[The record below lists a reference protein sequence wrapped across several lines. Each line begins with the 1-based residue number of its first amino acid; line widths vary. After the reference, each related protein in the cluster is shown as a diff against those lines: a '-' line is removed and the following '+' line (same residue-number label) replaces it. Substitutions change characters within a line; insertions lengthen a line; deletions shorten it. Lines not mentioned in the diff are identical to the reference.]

1 MTPNHDQ
8 SKKVP
13 DDASLRSRYRFR
25 PDLEIV
31 DTGEAAVGGSHVT
44 VLDSRSGERHIF
56 TADEF
61 RLCQAADGTN
71 TLAGIRQAFNAGT
84 GRDFPHGKLFA
95 FFRRLRGLGLLEEDM
110 VDNPGSAG
118 VVAKEIWQ
126 ATESRSDESESRSV
140 TIAQSTPQSAEDRRA
155 TAPPEPN
162 GKTSHLVRPGVI
174 RRRLPGTGRV
184 DAGSGSRSSRPAAS
198 GGPGKPLEPD
208 DLGDDEPVENF
219 LAARAARA
227 ATRRDVE
234 EGAADSKEAP
244 RLVLFNPNFVFG
256 VLAALTWPLK
266 YIFVPLLL
274 LVPTATWIAYQQG
287 EILAQD
293 IRTFDVSVV
302 GTVILGLVIANC
314 VSRLTQGT
322 FIRGFGGE
330 VKQFGIAVTFGI
342 PRLFIDLGGIAMLG
356 RRGQLWVHSA
366 PPIARLVLFCAG
378 TLLWFLL
385 RKSAPSLSHLA
396 IVVSQIGLLAFL
408 LSAWALL
415 PSDGYR
421 WLATYFGRP
430 ALRSELLRAIT
441 GRFSGAAV
449 AHEIATS
456 GLSPVTFYM
465 LGVALGL
472 SVLAL
477 VAPAYFDI
485 AQTGQAG
492 PLTVVFI
499 LVIAVAVVAWAVGL
513 WNYGRNREIEALD
526 PRATHELR
534 ANWASLADLASE
546 RPASIA
552 TVGKVFWA
560 VVLAALLAVAFL
572 PYRYEAAGTFEIL
585 PAHRAVVTA
594 RTPGEI
600 EEVLVREGDWVETNQ
615 VLAKLSSKDQ
625 QREIAIANTELQ
637 HAKAQLA
644 QFGGNKQSG
653 GAAKAKGESDLE
665 RSLAD
670 ALNDEPDS
678 ADAKNDATSTNY
690 TRTQAERMARVDV
703 ERLTRKLANARDQLA
718 DTTIRAPTAGRVV
731 TPNVQLLT
739 GVFLHRGAELL
750 TLDDTRKLEAEI
762 NLPEADVGRVGVG
775 DNVRLRPW
783 SSENR
788 EIAGTV
794 TEIAP
799 AAQTKS
805 YGTIVRVEASIPNPE
820 ELLRPAMTGY
830 AKIDCETMR
839 VWQAFLGRIIRIVRV
854 EMWSWVP

>member
-1 MTPNHDQ
+1 MTN
-8 SKKVP
+8 
-13 DDASLRSRYRFR
+13 RSR
-25 PDLEIV
+25 
-31 DTGEAAVGGSHVT
+31 
-44 VLDSRSGERHIF
+44 IF
-56 TADEF
+56 S
-61 RLCQAADGTN
+61 L
-71 TLAGIRQAFNAGT
+71 LA
-84 GRDFPHGKLFA
+84 
-95 FFRRLRGLGLLEEDM
+95 RRVRG
-110 VDNPGSAG
+110 
-118 VVAKEIWQ
+118 
-126 ATESRSDESESRSV
+126 
-140 TIAQSTPQSAEDRRA
+140 
-155 TAPPEPN
+155 
-162 GKTSHLVRPGVI
+162 
-174 RRRLPGTGRV
+174 
-184 DAGSGSRSSRPAAS
+184 
-198 GGPGKPLEPD
+198 
-208 DLGDDEPVENF
+208 
-219 LAARAARA
+219 
-227 ATRRDVE
+227 TRRDVE

-274 LVPTATWIAYQQG
+274 LVPTATWITYQQG

-378 TLLWFLL
+378 TLLWFFL
-385 RKSAPSLSHLA
+385 RQSAPSLSHLA

-430 ALRSELLRAIT
+430 ALRSESLRAIT

-449 AHEIATS
+449 AYEIATS

-472 SVLAL
+472 SELAL

-653 GAAKAKGESDLE
+653 GAAKAKAESDLE
-665 RSLAD
+665 RSLAN

-678 ADAKNDATSTNY
+678 ADAKNDALP
-690 TRTQAERMARVDV
+690 E
-703 ERLTRKLANARDQLA
+703 RKLNVWPELTSNA
-718 DTTIRAPTAGRVV
+718 
-731 TPNVQLLT
+731 
-739 GVFLHRGAELL
+739 
-750 TLDDTRKLEAEI
+750 
-762 NLPEADVGRVGVG
+762 
-775 DNVRLRPW
+775 
-783 SSENR
+783 
-788 EIAGTV
+788 
-794 TEIAP
+794 
-799 AAQTKS
+799 
-805 YGTIVRVEASIPNPE
+805 
-820 ELLRPAMTGY
+820 
-830 AKIDCETMR
+830 
-839 VWQAFLGRIIRIVRV
+839 
-854 EMWSWVP
+854 